1 MKIWIGTLV
10 SLALLLGSFTAS
22 ADSVESVFQ
31 DAARYTVKIETTTL
45 HPFLGD
51 DEGMATGSGFLVN
64 KQKGWILT
72 NRHVVAE
79 GVSNVEVR
87 FKETQYF
94 EAEKIYLDPNL
105 DLALVKVARESIP
118 DTAIEAPL
126 GCYEEASIGNAVVI
140 FGHPSGL
147 NFTGTRGI
155 VSGTIYTYRNEWIQ
169 TDAPLNGGNSGG
181 PLINIES
188 GRVIGVNAAKHN
200 SRDTEGLNFAVSI
213 DHVCKIIELI
223 EADQNPSPPD
233 LQVIFVNHD
242 LDDQKLEVA
251 RSFLED
257 SSLLSPGDII
267 RGIEG
272 SEEHVTNIDQLNYLL
287 RGKVGKVKIKV
298 VRKDREMVVEIPVAP
313 LPYILD
319 QEAITFSGVTIKNV
333 QLVDGAEHNFTDS
346 IFVVGVI
353 GGSSSAWESLE
364 IWESIYSVN
373 GLDVSKMKLQEL
385 HETLSHFNN
394 TGEELTFTMRYLS
407 DTKSAFFAYYNATME
422 VEDLELLSQ

>member
-1 MKIWIGTLV
+1 MKAWISTLV
-10 SLALLLGSFTAS
+10 SLSLLLGSLTAS

-45 HPFLGD
+45 HPFLD
-51 DEGMATGSGFLVN
+51 DEEGVATGSGFLVN
-64 KQKGWILT
+64 KQKGWVLT

-79 GVSNVEVR
+79 GPSNVEVR

-94 EAEKIYLDPNL
+94 KAEKIYLDPNL
-105 DLALVKVARESIP
+105 DLALVRVSQESIP

-126 GCYEEASIGNAVVI
+126 GCYEEPSIGNAVVI

-155 VSGTIYTYRNEWIQ
+155 VSGTIYTSGNEWIQ

-181 PLINIES
+181 PLINIKS
-188 GRVIGVNAAKHN
+188 GKVIGVNAAKYN
-200 SRDTEGLNFAVSI
+200 GEDTEGLNFAVSI

-223 EADQNPSPPD
+223 ETDQNPSPPD
-233 LQVIFVNHD
+233 LPVIFVAHD

-267 RGIEG
+267 TGIKGDEK
-272 SEEHVTNIDQLNYLL
+272 HVTNIDQLNYLL
-287 RGKVGKVKIKV
+287 RGKEGKVEIKV
-298 VRKDREMVVEIPVAP
+298 VRNDREMVVEVPVTQ

-319 QEAITFSGVTIKNV
+319 QEAINFSGITLKS
-333 QLVDGAEHNFTDS
+333 QLLVDRAEHNLANS
-346 IFVVGVI
+346 LFVVGVI
-353 GGSSSAWESLE
+353 AGSNSSWEGLE
-364 IWESIYSVN
+364 TWESIYSIE
-373 GLDVSKMKLQEL
+373 GRDVSKMNLQEL
-385 HETLSHFNN
+385 YEILSRFNN
-394 TGEELTFTMRYLS
+394 TGEEITFTIRYFSGNNRAL
-407 DTKSAFFAYYNATME
+407 FGYYNATLE
-422 VEDLELLSQ
+422 VKDLELLSQ